1 MFLHSTAVLLG
12 RPCTYDALPPL
23 PSLPVHLRCSAT
35 ALTVGWALWTTALA
49 APAASVRCGADVQ
62 KWESLLGGV
71 PDPHNQQPA
80 SVSGGRGQQSCCIQ
94 LLALL
99 GGFLVGS
106 TLMLLDWGAS

>member
-1 MFLHSTAVLLG
+1 MAVTPPLLPLNRSGGGCHGCGERLQRLLAGELLFAMFLHSTAVLLG

-71 PDPHNQQPA
+71 PDPHNQQP
-80 SVSGGRGQQSCCIQ
+80 
-94 LLALL
+94 
-99 GGFLVGS
+99 
-106 TLMLLDWGAS
+106 